1 MTVVVDWFYDVI
13 SPFAYFQQERFD
25 LIPKTVKIVP
35 RPVVLGAVLD
45 KLATKGPAD
54 IPTKRTFIYRI
65 AQQRAVERGVP
76 FKTPPA
82 HPFNPIRTLRLAVA
96 LGQTVETMRTIM
108 RFIWAEG
115 GDVNAPEGWAELC
128 SRLGVDPNDE
138 KFIST
143 DEVKSG
149 LRANTD
155 LANSLGVFGVP
166 TFHLNGELFW
176 GDDATGLF
184 LSYLADPTLFESG
197 EWARISNLPAA
208 IMRKV

>member
-1 MTVVVDWFYDVI
+1 MITVDWFYDVI
-13 SPFAYFQQERFD
+13 SPFAYFQQERFA
-25 LIPKTVKIVP
+25 LIPKSVTIVP
-35 RPVVLGAVLD
+35 RPVVLGAILD
-45 KLATKGPAD
+45 TLSTKGPAD

-96 LGQTVETMRTIM
+96 LGQTVDTMRTIM

-115 GDVNAPEGWAELC
+115 GDVNSPEGWTDLC
-128 SRLGVDPNDE
+128 SRLGVDPKDE
-138 KFIST
+138 SFFASDAAKA
-143 DEVKSG
+143 G
-149 LRANTD
+149 LRANSD
-155 LANSLGVFGVP
+155 LANTLGVFGVP

-184 LSYLADPTLFESG
+184 LSYLADPDLFKEG
-197 EWARISNLPAA
+197 EWARISTLPAA
-208 IMRKV
+208 IMRKL